1 MGLNSS
7 SIDTTSDFKQ
17 VGSCL
22 STLEK
27 NVVEG
32 LNEFQDFR
40 EKTVEYLVGKQS
52 VSQDNVC
59 LLGKGLSE
67 IRERLSEECTKVSN
81 LNSQLQDKCAEL
93 DALRLHADSLQERCT
108 EKEML
113 LKQKKDECFEQEE
126 KIASLEALLDE
137 LSSKYDIKAV
147 ESEAIS
153 GELSSQKEQSDKMQA
168 DMLLREEWFK
178 EAIQTKEDEIK
189 GSELYQTNVLH
200 SVEKKEEE
208 LQFFSETLDLT

>member
-1 MGLNSS
+1 MG
-7 SIDTTSDFKQ
+7 
-17 VGSCL
+17 
-22 STLEK
+22 
-27 NVVEG
+27 
-32 LNEFQDFR
+32 
-40 EKTVEYLVGKQS
+40 
-52 VSQDNVC
+52 
-59 LLGKGLSE
+59 
-67 IRERLSEECTKVSN
+67 
-81 LNSQLQDKCAEL
+81 
-93 DALRLHADSLQERCT
+93 ERCT

-113 LKQKKDECFEQEE
+113 LKQKEDKCFEQEE
-126 KIASLEALLDE
+126 RVASLEALLVE
-137 LSSKYDIKAV
+137 LSRKYEIKAV

-189 GSELYQTNVLH
+189 GLELYQTNVLH